1 MVQIYFLNDAFEMRA
16 LQKLPDYLKNLA
28 ASFHKFYYE
37 NKVIGAENEESLL
50 KLFAL
55 VALSIRTGFAL
66 MGIRAKDKMEH

>member
-1 MVQIYFLNDAFEMRA
+1 FEQRA
-16 LQKLPDYLKNLA
+16 LQKIPDYLKGLA

-37 NKVIGAENEESLL
+37 NRVIGTENEDSLL

-55 VALSIRTGFAL
+55 VALSIKMGFAL